1 MNSAIENE
9 ALDNQASKADYSVA
23 FNQDLLGVLEQI
35 FSGSAFWLTLSAL
48 LIIFALS
55 VLMIYLNSRLRQ
67 AMQKMKE
74 HEEFLAISA
83 MAFETQEAILIT
95 DEKEK
100 IIQVNK
106 AFTEITGYSSEEV
119 IGKTPKILSSGVQ
132 DKEFYRQMWHDI
144 EAKGWWRGEIYNRR
158 KNGEIYPEYEV
169 ITKIQNKQGKVTN
182 YLATFS
188 DITQRKHNEQRI
200 HQLAFYDSLTGLAN
214 RRLLEEL
221 VQNSISKSL
230 ISNKFNA
237 LLFLDLD
244 HFKNLNDTLGHKKGN
259 DILKIISTRIRGCI
273 RDQDTAARPGG
284 DEFIVL
290 LEGLSTDE
298 TEAASQASRIATGLL
313 KQINMPLIIGEENYV
328 ISASIGISL
337 FNDQQHSIEDLLKHS
352 DMAMYQAKESG
363 RNAFK
368 FFDPK
373 MQEAALSR
381 TKLESDIRKAL
392 EQGQFSLY
400 YQPKVTFNGEVTGYE
415 ALIRWIHPERGMVS
429 PAEFIPLAEETGLIL
444 PIGRWVIEEACKT
457 LESWQQSE
465 ETRNLNLSVNISAR
479 QFQQSDLVS
488 NILEITNKYQ
498 IDLTKFEI
506 EITESMLMDDLQNT
520 VIKMKQLNEA
530 GINFSLDDFGTG
542 YSSLSY
548 LKSLPVDF
556 LKIDQSFVRDMLL
569 DADDAAIVE
578 TIIALAKTLKLEV
591 IAEGVE
597 TPEQANTLNQLGCDL
612 LQGYL
617 YGRPEPLKN
626 LMELDEK

>member
-444 PIGRWVIEEACKT
+444 PIGRWVIVEACKT